1 MRLEVDIRISVAA
14 PQRRFELH
22 AAFESSRDRVVLF
35 GPSGAG
41 KSLTLQ
47 AIAGLLRPRSGR
59 IALAGRVLYDSDAGI
74 DLPARSRR
82 VGYLFQDGALFPH
95 LNVERNIGFGLAPTL
110 SSRLAPAAARQVEA
124 MMVALDIEPLRASRP
139 DELSGGQRQ
148 RVALARALVRE
159 PDVLLLDEPF
169 SALDITLRDKV
180 RVELA
185 QLRDRIG
192 VPMALVS
199 HDLDDVRLF
208 ADTLVVFEPGR
219 VAQVAHRSQTD
230 IATLIALAQASMTR
244 TAADAALR

>member
-1 MRLEVDIRISVAA
+1 MRLEVDIHISVAA
-14 PQRRFELH
+14 PKRRFDLH
-22 AAFESSRDRVVLF
+22 AAFESTRDRLVLF

-59 IALAGRVLYDSDAGI
+59 IALAGRVLFDSVAGI
-74 DLPARSRR
+74 DLPARERR

-95 LNVERNIGFGLAPTL
+95 MNVESNIGFGLAPTV
-110 SSRLAPAAARQVEA
+110 SARLAPAAMQKVEA
-124 MMVALDIEPLRASRP
+124 MMRALDIEPLRASRP

-148 RVALARALVRE
+148 RVALARALARE

-180 RVELA
+180 RIELA
-185 QLRDRIG
+185 QLRDRIK

-219 VAQVAHRSQTD
+219 VAHVAHRGGAD
-230 IATLIALAQASMTR
+230 AAALEALAQASMR
-244 TAADAALR
+244 SVPAAPR